1 MMKMMTMVMMM
12 MVMTVMVVGC
22 MLESSSRQEPR
33 SLGNRLLVSRHLHSI
48 GAFFG
53 PTGGNC
59 FIKTKT
65 G

>member
-12 MVMTVMVVGC
+12 MVMTVLVVGC
-22 MLESSSRQEPR
+22 MFENSSRQEPR
-33 SLGNRLLVSRHLHSI
+33 SPGNRLLVSRHLHSI